1 MCILQQKT
9 SVFIIFYSKNSIWT
23 KCKQN
28 WQTDWQLRGNW
39 QGRKWRKTSNPS
51 AFVWTNH
58 RVALR
63 KDDFKLRKSFYKN
76 ISSRILLSLS
86 FIYLVFWE
94 CVFVA
99 PKNFLNAKCYVSTQ
113 KQHIFITL
121 LMNRYGFWNDI
132 VWLEILQPKPYQ
144 MKHVTNVLVSSW
156 LALRY
161 PFEMKIFAANWLSWA
176 LIWCVEV

>member
-9 SVFIIFYSKNSIWT
+9 SVFIVFYSKNSIWA

-94 CVFVA
+94 NKFSVFLWPQKTFWMPSVMSQH
-99 PKNFLNAKCYVSTQ
+99 KNSIYLKLYWW
-113 KQHIFITL
+113 I
-121 LMNRYGFWNDI
+121 DI
-132 VWLEILQPKPYQ
+132 D
-144 MKHVTNVLVSSW
+144 
-156 LALRY
+156 
-161 PFEMKIFAANWLSWA
+161 FEMI
-176 LIWCVEV
+176 